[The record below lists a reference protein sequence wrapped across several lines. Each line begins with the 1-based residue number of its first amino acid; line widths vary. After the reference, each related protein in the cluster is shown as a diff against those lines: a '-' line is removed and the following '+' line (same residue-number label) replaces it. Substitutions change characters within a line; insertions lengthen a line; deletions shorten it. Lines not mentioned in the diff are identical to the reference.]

1 MMLGYR
7 LISERL
13 GRRAPICDPLVT
25 VAHTTRHEI
34 ADVVMHAAEGYDIG
48 DDSALRAIRRIASS
62 AVAAVAAHS

>member
-1 MMLGYR
+1 MLGSQ

-13 GRRAPICDPLVT
+13 GRRVPICDPLAT
-25 VAHTTRHEI
+25 AAHTTWAEI
-34 ADVVMHAAEGYDIG
+34 ADVVTRAAEGYDIG